1 VTTAGLVLT
10 GDIPLAL
17 LSILADQ
24 LHIGPTGISGKLLMV
39 VLMRPASLA
48 LLAMSVFYLWAYLHR
63 TAPAAE
69 SGSKQPDG
77 LITAG

>member
-1 VTTAGLVLT
+1 
-10 GDIPLAL
+10 
-17 LSILADQ
+17 
-24 LHIGPTGISGKLLMV
+24 MV